1 MLGIAAI
8 FLGSCVSS
16 GNRITATGKP
26 RALKEE
32 GALLLKF
39 DRGPA
44 AGDRL
49 YELIISPIDPSTG
62 LTFGANPEGVNT
74 TAKAIAGVTNPN
86 WSKDK
91 YWMFSLVPGD
101 YAISKIRILPK
112 TKSAQNYSGAF
123 QNTPAPQGAGV
134 AAVAVLGI
142 AMVVLGGMA
151 IAEAMEESNRSDEDR
166 IINPKGTVL
175 FVDSDSAKRPVPKFS
190 VEAGQVTY
198 LGNVTIQKE
207 KSIIDVWDEEPPRAS
222 KENVESSLSKAVQ
235 DRVHVAYG
243 STPAEAKNYLRKVG
257 LGAAPMREVHL
268 PALEHD
274 NINLLVYRTD
284 QDPDDVDT
292 SPPAP
297 PGAVRIPTS
306 GKDLKPTKVT
316 TTPFPPKSA
325 QPLPKNAETD
335 GRALM
340 RQFLA
345 GEISKAEYDRRRA
358 ALR

>member
-1 MLGIAAI
+1 MASWLF

-16 GNRITATGKP
+16 GNRITAPGKP
-26 RALKEE
+26 RILKED
-32 GALLLKF
+32 GAVLLKF
-39 DRGPA
+39 DRGLA

-62 LTFGANPEGVNT
+62 LTYGANPEGVNT

-86 WSKDK
+86 WPKDK
-91 YWMFSLVPGD
+91 YWVFSLVPGE
-101 YAISKIRILPK
+101 YAISRIRVLPK
-112 TKSAQNYSGAF
+112 TNSTPNHSGAF
-123 QNTPAPQGAGV
+123 MNTPVPQGTGV

-142 AMVVLGGMA
+142 ALVVLGGMA
-151 IAEAMEESNRSDEDR
+151 IAEAVEDSNRSDEDR
-166 IINPKGTVL
+166 IKNPKGTVL
-175 FVDSDSAKRPVPKFS
+175 FVDSDSEKRPVPKFR
-190 VEAGQVTY
+190 VKAGQVTY

-207 KSIIDVWDEEPPRAS
+207 KSIVDVSDEEPPRAS
-222 KENVESSLSKAVQ
+222 NENVEASLSKAVQ

-243 STPAEAKNYLRKVG
+243 STPTEAKNYLRKVG

-268 PALEHD
+268 PALAQD

-292 SPPAP
+292 SPPAA

-306 GKDLKPTKVT
+306 GEDLKPIKVT
-316 TTPFPPKSA
+316 TTPFPPKSP
-325 QPLPKNAETD
+325 QPLPKNTETD
-335 GRALM
+335 GRELM

-345 GEISKAEYDRRRA
+345 GEISKAEYDRWRA